1 MPHVPVFHHATGE
14 WRARWRGR
22 IHAGALAVVVPAGIL
37 LVWLASGPLA
47 TVATTVY
54 AVSLVALF
62 GTSAAYHLLTRRPRV
77 QRVMQRVDHSMVFVL
92 IAGTYTPV
100 CLVALPRPVGIPLLA
115 VVWLIACLGIVLKA
129 AWVARRTSAALYLV
143 LGWIVLVVAPWLVRQ
158 VGLATLTLYAVGG
171 VVFTVGAVLFA
182 MRRPRLRPEVFGF
195 HEVWHAMTVV
205 AVACQFAATALVVG
219 G

>member
-1 MPHVPVFHHATGE
+1 
-14 WRARWRGR
+14 
-22 IHAGALAVVVPAGIL
+22 
-37 LVWLASGPLA
+37 
-47 TVATTVY
+47 
-54 AVSLVALF
+54 
-62 GTSAAYHLLTRRPRV
+62 
-77 QRVMQRVDHSMVFVL
+77 
-92 IAGTYTPV
+92 
-100 CLVALPRPVGIPLLA
+100 
-115 VVWLIACLGIVLKA
+115 
-129 AWVARRTSAALYLV
+129 
-143 LGWIVLVVAPWLVRQ
+143 VRQ